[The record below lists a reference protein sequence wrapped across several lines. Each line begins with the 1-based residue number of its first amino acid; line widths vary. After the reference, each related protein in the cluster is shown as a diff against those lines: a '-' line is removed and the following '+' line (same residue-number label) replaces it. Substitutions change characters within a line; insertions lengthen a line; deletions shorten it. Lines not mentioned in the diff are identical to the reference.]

1 MVQWLTLKRNILKR
15 HRPCALPTLTCA
27 VCHAGMP
34 WTASLTPCG
43 NRNRVSAPSPSLPSP
58 SRRKSSWV
66 RSNSSNTDG
75 VVDMRKAWGAWLVI
89 KYTRNFNWKG
99 KSPSTCLILRLDFG
113 KGQSR
118 LYQFHKR
125 DGGHVDR
132 MTLMPTQVRTSQIKF
147 VVEEISG
154 YIFGGFAELRF
165 FGCAERNRPVDLEE
179 EGVSWKSWW
188 FICRMSFTR
197 LLQVRGK
204 YGDAL
209 VRT

>member
-1 MVQWLTLKRNILKR
+1 M
-15 HRPCALPTLTCA
+15 
-27 VCHAGMP
+27 
-34 WTASLTPCG
+34 
-43 NRNRVSAPSPSLPSP
+43 
-58 SRRKSSWV
+58 
-66 RSNSSNTDG
+66 
-75 VVDMRKAWGAWLVI
+75 
-89 KYTRNFNWKG
+89 
-99 KSPSTCLILRLDFG
+99 ILRLNFG

-179 EGVSWKSWW
+179 EGVSGKS
-188 FICRMSFTR
+188 
-197 LLQVRGK
+197 
-204 YGDAL
+204 
-209 VRT
+209 

>member
-1 MVQWLTLKRNILKR
+1 M
-15 HRPCALPTLTCA
+15 
-27 VCHAGMP
+27 
-34 WTASLTPCG
+34 
-43 NRNRVSAPSPSLPSP
+43 
-58 SRRKSSWV
+58 
-66 RSNSSNTDG
+66 
-75 VVDMRKAWGAWLVI
+75 VI

-99 KSPSTCLILRLDFG
+99 KSPSICLILRLDFG

-179 EGVSWKSWW
+179 EGVS
-188 FICRMSFTR
+188 
-197 LLQVRGK
+197 
-204 YGDAL
+204 
-209 VRT
+209 